1 MLRRK
6 VASHLILYQLAY
18 FGEGVFS
25 KARIHLGYGVQNEV
39 AQGLARK
46 DLSQIDRY
54 KELEAKKNALNSVLK
69 TMFETY
75 GVSKYTSS
83 DDISITISKKPNVS
97 FDEVKLLHYCKGL
110 SIDGLVKQK
119 EYVDMTVLEES
130 IYRDAS
136 IKESIKG
143 FKIVKPDTVTLRCTQ
158 KKKLNE

>member
-1 MLRRK
+1 MSMPNLEE
-6 VASHLILYQLAY
+6 VILTEDQKAQLDELSAEY
-18 FGEGVFS
+18 
-25 KARIHLGYGVQNEV
+25 KEV
-39 AQGLARK
+39 C
-46 DLSQIDRY
+46 DRY
-54 KELEAKKNALNSVLK
+54 KEIEAKKNALNSVLK

-97 FDEVKLLHYCKGL
+97 FDEVKLLNYCKGL
-110 SIDGLVKQK
+110 SIEGLVKQK

-143 FKIVKPDTVTLRCTQ
+143 FKIVQPDTVTLRCTQ

>member
-1 MLRRK
+1 MSMPNLEE
-6 VASHLILYQLAY
+6 VILTEDQKAQLDELSAEY
-18 FGEGVFS
+18 
-25 KARIHLGYGVQNEV
+25 KEV
-39 AQGLARK
+39 C
-46 DLSQIDRY
+46 DRY

-130 IYRDAS
+130 IYRDSS

-143 FKIVKPDTVTLRCTQ
+143 FQVVKPDTVTLRCTQ

>member
-1 MLRRK
+1 MSMPNLEE
-6 VASHLILYQLAY
+6 VILTEDQKAQLDELSAEY
-18 FGEGVFS
+18 
-25 KARIHLGYGVQNEV
+25 KEV
-39 AQGLARK
+39 C
-46 DLSQIDRY
+46 DRY

-75 GVSKYTSS
+75 GVSRYTSS
-83 DDISITISKKPNVS
+83 DDISITISKKPNVE